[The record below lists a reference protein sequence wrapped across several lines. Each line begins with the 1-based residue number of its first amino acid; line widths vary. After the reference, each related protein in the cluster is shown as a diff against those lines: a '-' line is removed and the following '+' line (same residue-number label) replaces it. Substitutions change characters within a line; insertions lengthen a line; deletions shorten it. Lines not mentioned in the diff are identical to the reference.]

1 MKMTGSYVIAA
12 DRETVWAALNDPEIL
27 RECIP
32 GCDSLEMTAENEL
45 TAAVTAKVGPVKAK
59 FSGVVQLKDLNP
71 PESYRIEGS
80 GKGGAAGFAK
90 GGADVRL
97 AESEG
102 GTTLTYEADA
112 QVGGKLAQIGA
123 RLIDGTAKK
132 MADQFFSAF
141 SEKVTSGAASGDAAV
156 EAQQEAPPDTV
167 EPDNAPEPAGPSAD
181 AEPKTVDESVDEQ
194 QAREEAAANA
204 AAASVAGGVVT
215 PDAAATTG
223 TTSGNTSPTG
233 MPAWVWLLGLVGLII
248 VAVALVS

>member
-1 MKMTGSYVIAA
+1 MKMTGSYEIAA
-12 DRETVWAALNDPEIL
+12 NRETVWAALNDAEIL

-59 FSGVVQLKDLNP
+59 FTGVVELKDLNP
-71 PESYRIEGS
+71 PQSYRIEGS

-90 GGADVRL
+90 GGADVSL

-102 GTTLTYEADA
+102 GTVLTYEADA

-141 SEKVTSGAASGDAAV
+141 SERVAAGAADAVDAAGTAASEAV
-156 EAQQEAPPDTV
+156 EVAPEVPDAPSAAAEDGHVAQEDSGTETV
-167 EPDNAPEPAGPSAD
+167 TTAAEPAGSAR
-181 AEPKTVDESVDEQ
+181 A
-194 QAREEAAANA
+194 
-204 AAASVAGGVVT
+204 
-215 PDAAATTG
+215 
-223 TTSGNTSPTG
+223 PTG
-233 MPAWVWLLGLVGLII
+233 LPAWVWFIGAVGLII
-248 VAVALVS
+248 VLVALVT

>member
-1 MKMTGSYVIAA
+1 MKMNGSYEIAA

-59 FSGVVQLKDLNP
+59 FTGVVELKDLNP

-97 AESEG
+97 AESDG

-132 MADQFFSAF
+132 MAEQFFGAF
-141 SEKVTSGAASGDAAV
+141 SEKVASGAASDEAPV
-156 EAQQEAPPDTV
+156 EAEQEAGT
-167 EPDNAPEPAGPSAD
+167 ASAAATAD
-181 AEPKTVDESVDEQ
+181 AEPRTADQSV
-194 QAREEAAANA
+194 EEMDSGEDAGANA
-204 AAASVAGGVVT
+204 EASASEEASVA
-215 PDAAATTG
+215 PDPAPAATVDAG
-223 TTSGNTSPTG
+223 RNSPTG
-233 MPAWVWLLGLVGLII
+233 LPAWVWLLGLVGLII

>member
-1 MKMTGSYVIAA
+1 MKMTGSYEIAA

-32 GCDSLEMTAENEL
+32 GCDSLEMTADNEL

-59 FSGVVQLKDLNP
+59 FTGVVELKDLNP
-71 PESYRIEGS
+71 PVSYRIEGS

-90 GGADVRL
+90 GGADVSL
-97 AESEG
+97 AVSDG

-141 SEKVTSGAASGDAAV
+141 SERVASGGTESDIAEDEDAEVQTVSDPAPASEGVASAPAADKAPAPAAVSAVEPASAAQGASSEPAASGNV
-156 EAQQEAPPDTV
+156 
-167 EPDNAPEPAGPSAD
+167 
-181 AEPKTVDESVDEQ
+181 
-194 QAREEAAANA
+194 
-204 AAASVAGGVVT
+204 
-215 PDAAATTG
+215 
-223 TTSGNTSPTG
+223 PTG
-233 MPAWVWLLGLVGLII
+233 LPAWVWFIGAVGLII
-248 VAVALVS
+248 VLVALVT